1 MILTSRISVATF
13 RAALLAL
20 PLSRRARCR
29 THIDVSV
36 KLRSLICPSKVES
49 HISGSRSLPFGALRL
64 SFPTAS
70 IVPSSFFILLVYL
83 LRDSITLTLF
93 NALGFRLR
101 ARSYFFSAGKTPHL
115 SLVSETTL
123 CSFHTIVTSLR
134 IGALLFPVV
143 LALYVL

>member
-1 MILTSRISVATF
+1 MPDSLRVSVVDSQFPPFLSWVLSQLSQVGFQRVLGELGLFATPQIYYQDSRLWCGIHSCKQLPLQVPLPKVPMILTSRISVATF

-20 PLSRRARCR
+20 PLSRRARYR

-70 IVPSSFFILLVYL
+70 IC
-83 LRDSITLTLF
+83 T
-93 NALGFRLR
+93 
-101 ARSYFFSAGKTPHL
+101 
-115 SLVSETTL
+115 E
-123 CSFHTIVTSLR
+123 
-134 IGALLFPVV
+134 
-143 LALYVL
+143 